1 MINLYKSKAG
11 TASFSIEIM
20 VTQTSSGVVVQL
32 LGGDKPH
39 VGATVISHPR
49 PSIALEGQISCNTIV
64 IPELGHKEDELA
76 KPLAE
81 SIAVTLNSTVVMIA
95 GIHIDNASDF
105 EINEIKKIC
114 KQLVDEFLT
123 FACKGLQ
130 NQVI

>member
-1 MINLYKSKAG
+1 MIDLYHSKAG
-11 TASFSIEIM
+11 SASFNVEIM
-20 VTQTSSGVVVQL
+20 VTQTPSGVIVQL

-39 VGATVISHPR
+39 IGATVISHPR
-49 PSIALEGQISCNTIV
+49 PSLALEGQISCNTIV

-81 SIAVTLNSTVVMIA
+81 NIAVALNCTVVMIA
-95 GIHIDNASDF
+95 GIHIDNAGKF
-105 EINEIKKIC
+105 EINEINKIC

-123 FACKGLQ
+123 FASKGLQ